1 LARAFFYLEGR
12 VVKSLALIA
21 VVGLLTTAFVGIPHP
36 PVYSNGLMTVWQIGD
51 VEEIDPATGHYTSY
65 ADEFNWQGFG
75 GNPFPPFTNPFVVGT
90 TPEDEFAFGPKT
102 NDGYATDLT
111 IQWYGEMLLGGQLT
125 ISWSPGKSGYETKTI
140 TFVDTGETAFTESG
154 GYDYQ
159 KGWENYPLVEDLM
172 TLSPVGLGWHEL
184 RLLHTTGDGTFH
196 DWIRLEA
203 VEYPDEVEIDIK
215 PGSDPNCFNNNG
227 HGVIPVAI
235 LGSVTMDVTNIDPAT
250 VELDGLKVKRVGRWN
265 KLLAHIEDVTG
276 DGFDDMVVQ
285 IQDEAGAFP
294 IGHGTATLTWEFYDG
309 TQFSAEDDI
318 CVVPVAHGG
327 KGHGG
332 IGGPPEPLASKWMG
346 TPLLCSWESL

>member
-1 LARAFFYLEGR
+1 MKIA
-12 VVKSLALIA
+12 ALMA
-21 VVGLLTTAFVGIPHP
+21 VVGLSLTAFSGIPHP
-36 PVYSNGLMTVWQIGD
+36 PVWSSGVTTIWQIGD
-51 VEEIDPATGHYTSY
+51 VEGIDPATGHYTSY

-75 GNPFPPFTNPFVVGT
+75 GNPYPPFTDPFVVGT
-90 TPEDEFAFGPKT
+90 TPENEFAWGPDH

-111 IQWYGEMLLGGQLT
+111 IQWYGEMPLGGQLT

-140 TFVDTGETAFTESG
+140 TFVDTGETATFTEPG

-159 KGWENYPLVEDLM
+159 KGWEDYPLVEDSM

-196 DWIRLEA
+196 DWIRLET

-250 VELDGLKVKRVGRWN
+250 VELEGLKVKMVGPWN
-265 KLLAHIEDVTG
+265 KLLAHIEDADE

-285 IQDEAGAFP
+285 IQDEAGVFP
-294 IGHGTATLTWEFYDG
+294 IGHSTATLTWEFYDG

-318 CVVPVAHGG
+318 CVVPARHGSM
-327 KGHGG
+327 GG
-332 IGGPPEPLASKWMG
+332 GLVEGPADSHASERTGERLM
-346 TPLLCSWESL
+346 CS

>member
-1 LARAFFYLEGR
+1 MM
-12 VVKSLALIA
+12 KSVALIA
-21 VVGLLTTAFVGIPHP
+21 VMGLLMTSFGGIPHP
-36 PVYSNGLMTVWQIGD
+36 PVYSTGLTNVWQIGD

-75 GNPFPPFTNPFVVGT
+75 NPHLPFTNPFVVGT
-90 TPEDEFAFGPKT
+90 TPENEFAYGPDH

-111 IQWYGEMLLGGQLT
+111 IQWYGEMPLGGQLT
-125 ISWSPGKSGYETKTI
+125 ISWSPGKTAYETKTI
-140 TFVDTGETAFTESG
+140 TFVDTGDTATFTEWG

-159 KGWENYPLVEDLM
+159 KGWENYPLVEDFM
-172 TLSPVGLGWHEL
+172 TLSPVGLGWHEF

-203 VEYPDEVEIDIK
+203 VEHPDEVEIDIK

-250 VELDGLKVKRVGRWN
+250 VELEGLKVKRVGRWN
-265 KLLAHIEDVTG
+265 KLLAHIEDVSE

-294 IGHGTATLTWEFYDG
+294 IGHSTATLT
-309 TQFSAEDDI
+309 
-318 CVVPVAHGG
+318 
-327 KGHGG
+327 
-332 IGGPPEPLASKWMG
+332 
-346 TPLLCSWESL
+346 

>member
-1 LARAFFYLEGR
+1 MARAFFYLEGR

-36 PVYSNGLMTVWQIGD
+36 PVSSNGLMTVWQIGD

-111 IQWYGEMLLGGQLT
+111 IQWYGEMPLGGLLT

-140 TFVDTGETAFTESG
+140 TFVDTGEMATFTESG

-250 VELDGLKVKRVGRWN
+250 VELEGLAVKRVGRWN
-265 KLLAHIEDVTG
+265 KLLAHIEDADE

-332 IGGPPEPLASKWMG
+332 IGAPLMCG
-346 TPLLCSWESL
+346 